1 MKKLDKLIL
10 KSFIG
15 PFVVTF
21 LVAVFILLLVYM
33 MKYFD
38 DFIGKNL
45 GFMVLG
51 ELMGYFSINQMPM
64 ALPLAVL
71 ISSLMTYGKLGEHFE
86 LTAIK
91 GSGISLLRII
101 LPAFVFCVMLAIG
114 AFVLSDQVVPTANL
128 RAFSLLYDIKQT
140 KPSLD
145 LREGQFYNGIPKYS
159 IKINKKYPDG
169 VAIKDIII
177 YDHTDGSGNTK
188 VIIADSC
195 RMYSFMGDRYLK
207 MDLFDGHYY
216 IEEKKQSGRKA
227 KGQIS
232 QFARTKFDNMDLVF
246 SLASFDLNDTDESLF
261 ADNRYMKGIKALSN
275 SIDSMSNSMMDSKF
289 KLYGAV
295 ANTYR
300 LHLSGYIA
308 PPQAL
313 EEKKQ
318 WLDSVRAVKA
328 EEQARLDSINGK
340 EDKPEILKG
349 DDPSFVKKEAAD
361 STNVIG
367 KLRMNLG
374 KKEQKKSKTKGIV
387 SNLPKDGQV
396 EKKKR
401 NKLKYDSLIVT
412 NDSLIAVIKFKLD
425 SLYQSFGVRDQVLSR
440 AVGNARS
447 VKSTLNS
454 NVLRMKGLKRQLDSH
469 VVEKYKKYAQAFSC
483 IAMFLIGA
491 PLGAIIKRGGLGFPV
506 IISIFFFI
514 IFYVLTSVGDKWAKS
529 GVVDGFYAAWMAN
542 VVLFPVGLFFL
553 KQARKDARIFDPD
566 FYNVWID
573 NLKKWWEARTG
584 KKS

>member
-15 PFVVTF
+15 PFIVTF

-45 GFMVLG
+45 GFMVLA

-159 IKINKKYPDG
+159 IKISKKYPDG
-169 VAIKDIII
+169 VSIKDIII
-177 YDHTDGSGNTK
+177 YDHTAGDGNK
-188 VIIADSC
+188 RVIIADSC

-207 MDLFDGHYY
+207 MDLYNGNHY
-216 IEEKKQSGRKA
+216 IEEEKKKSGRRGKDE
-227 KGQIS
+227 IS
-232 QFARTKFDNMDLVF
+232 QFVRTKFANMDLVF

-261 ADNRYMKGIKALSN
+261 ADNRYMKGIKALTQ
-275 SIDSMSNSMMDSKF
+275 SIDSMSSSILDSKF
-289 KLYGAV
+289 KVYATI
-295 ANTYR
+295 ASSYK
-300 LHLSGYIA
+300 LHLGGYIE
-308 PPQAL
+308 PPIEL
-313 EEKKQ
+313 
-318 WLDSVRAVKA
+318 
-328 EEQARLDSINGK
+328 
-340 EDKPEILKG
+340 
-349 DDPSFVKKEAAD
+349 
-361 STNVIG
+361 
-367 KLRMNLG
+367 
-374 KKEQKKSKTKGIV
+374 
-387 SNLPKDGQV
+387 V
-396 EKKKR
+396 EKKEY
-401 NKLKYDSLIVT
+401 LDSLKELRKQLKLDTIPAILGESKPSELANAKQDTSSELKVSKKSNVKKGKVAALVAANLKPKNSQTERKKKKKLRVDNLLIT
-412 NDSLIAVIKFKLD
+412 NDSLIAVVKFKMD
-425 SLYQSFGVRDQVLSR
+425 SIYKKLGVRDQVLSR
-440 AVGNARS
+440 AVGNARN

-454 NVLRMKGLKRQLDSH
+454 TVLRMKGLKTSLDSH

-529 GVVDGFYAAWMAN
+529 GVVDGLYAAWMAN
-542 VVLFPVGLFFL
+542 VILFPVGIFFL
-553 KQARKDARIFDPD
+553 KQARKDAKIFDAD
-566 FYNVWID
+566 FYSVWIE
-573 NLKKWWEARTG
+573 NIRGWWQSRRND
-584 KKS
+584 KS

>member
-15 PFVVTF
+15 PFIVTF

-45 GFMVLG
+45 GFMVLA

-101 LPAFVFCVMLAIG
+101 LPAFIFCVMLAIG

-169 VAIKDIII
+169 VSIKDIII
-177 YDHTDGSGNTK
+177 YDHTAGDGNK
-188 VIIADSC
+188 RVIIADSC

-207 MDLFDGHYY
+207 MDLYNGNHY
-216 IEEKKQSGRKA
+216 IEEEKKKSGRRGKDE
-227 KGQIS
+227 IS
-232 QFARTKFDNMDLVF
+232 QFVRTRFANMDLVF

-261 ADNRYMKGIKALSN
+261 ADNRYMKGIKALTQ
-275 SIDSMSNSMMDSKF
+275 SIDSMSSSILDSKF
-289 KLYGAV
+289 KVYGTV
-295 ANTYR
+295 AGAYK
-300 LHLSGYIA
+300 LHLGGYIE
-308 PPQAL
+308 PPVQL
-313 EEKKQ
+313 VEKKQ
-318 WLDSVRAVKA
+318 LLDSLKELKKKA
-328 EEQARLDSINGK
+328 MLDTVPAILDESKAAELANSNPDSSSELK
-340 EDKPEILKG
+340 ATKTTRSTKRKVAALVAANLKPKNKQTQR
-349 DDPSFVKKEAAD
+349 KKKK
-361 STNVIG
+361 
-367 KLRMNLG
+367 KLR
-374 KKEQKKSKTKGIV
+374 V
-387 SNLPKDGQV
+387 
-396 EKKKR
+396 
-401 NKLKYDSLIVT
+401 DSLLIT
-412 NDSLIAVIKFKLD
+412 NDSLMAIVKFKMD
-425 SLYQSFGVRDQVLSR
+425 SIYKRLGVRDQVLSR
-440 AVGNARS
+440 AVGNARN

-454 NVLRMKGLKRQLDSH
+454 TVLRMKGLKRSLDSH

-529 GVVDGFYAAWMAN
+529 GVVDGLYAAWMAN
-542 VVLFPVGLFFL
+542 VILFPVGVFFL
-553 KQARKDARIFDPD
+553 KQARKDAKIFDAD
-566 FYNVWID
+566 FYNVWIE
-573 NLKKWWEARTG
+573 NLKKWWESRRNN
-584 KKS
+584 KS

>member
-15 PFVVTF
+15 PFVITF

-38 DFIGKNL
+38 DFIGKNI
-45 GFMVLG
+45 GFATLG
-51 ELMGYFSINQMPM
+51 ELMGYFSVNQMPM

-101 LPAFVFCVMLAIG
+101 LPAFVFCVALAIG
-114 AFVLSDQVVPTANL
+114 AFVLSDRVVPTANL

-140 KPSLD
+140 KPALD

-159 IKINKKYPDG
+159 IKIDKKYPDG
-169 VAIKDIII
+169 VSIKNIVI
-177 YDHTDGSGNTK
+177 YDHTDGNGNKK

-207 MDLFDGHYY
+207 MDLFNGNYY
-216 IEEKKQSGRKA
+216 FEEEKKSKRRKNEE
-227 KGQIS
+227 IV
-232 QFARTKFDNMDLVF
+232 QFVRTKFANMDLVF

-261 ADNRYMKGIKALSN
+261 ADNRYMKGIKELTE
-275 SIDSMSNSMMDSKF
+275 SIDSMGHSMVDSKF
-289 KLYGAV
+289 KIYNSVGSS
-295 ANTYR
+295 YKY
-300 LHLSGYIA
+300 HLGGYIEPPTDLVAKKELLDSLKALRLEMPSDTTKNEQENDQKIAGNILNPKSKADSGRSA
-308 PPQAL
+308 PPPNRT
-313 EEKKQ
+313 ERKV
-318 WLDSVRAVKA
+318 SYT
-328 EEQARLDSINGK
+328 
-340 EDKPEILKG
+340 
-349 DDPSFVKKEAAD
+349 EA
-361 STNVIG
+361 
-367 KLRMNLG
+367 
-374 KKEQKKSKTKGIV
+374 TKGATI
-387 SNLPKDGQV
+387 SLDQIDR
-396 EKKKR
+396 KKK
-401 NKLKYDSLIVT
+401 KKDKYDDLFIA
-412 NDSLIAVIKFKLD
+412 NDSLVAVVRASMD
-425 SLYQSFGVRDQVLSR
+425 SVYHKTNVKDQILSR
-440 AVGNARS
+440 AVGNARN

-454 NVLRMKGLKRQLDSH
+454 SVLRMKGLQVSYDSH

-483 IAMFLIGA
+483 IVMFLIGA

-542 VVLFPVGLFFL
+542 FVLFPIGVFFL
-553 KQARKDARIFDPD
+553 KQARKDAKIFDAD

-573 NLKKWWEARTG
+573 NLKTWWENRT
-584 KKS
+584 KKKQIA

>member
-1 MKKLDKLIL
+1 MKKLDKLLL

-15 PFVVTF
+15 PFVITF

-101 LPAFVFCVMLAIG
+101 LPTFVFCVLLAIG
-114 AFVLSDQVVPTANL
+114 AFLLNNYIVPKANL

-140 KPSLD
+140 KPSMD

-159 IKINKKYPDG
+159 IKIEKKYPDG
-169 VAIKDIII
+169 ISIKNIVI
-177 YDHTDGSGNTK
+177 YDHTEGDGNK
-188 VIIADSC
+188 RVIIADSC

-207 MDLFDGHYY
+207 MDLYNGNHY
-216 IEEKKQSGRKA
+216 IEEEEKSGRKNKDEVA
-227 KGQIS
+227 
-232 QFARTKFDNMDLVF
+232 QFVRTKFANMDLVF

-261 ADNRYMKGIKALSN
+261 ADNRYMKGIKELNS
-275 SIDSMSNSMMDSKF
+275 SIDSMSHSMMDSKY
-289 KLYGAV
+289 KVYGSV
-295 ANTYR
+295 AGAYR
-300 LHLSGYIA
+300 LHMAGYLE
-308 PPQAL
+308 PPMGL
-313 EEKKQ
+313 
-318 WLDSVRAVKA
+318 
-328 EEQARLDSINGK
+328 
-340 EDKPEILKG
+340 
-349 DDPSFVKKEAAD
+349 
-361 STNVIG
+361 
-367 KLRMNLG
+367 
-374 KKEQKKSKTKGIV
+374 
-387 SNLPKDGQV
+387 V
-396 EKKKR
+396 EKKHEVDSIREAK
-401 NKLKYDSLIVT
+401 KVLQDSLKRMEELALVADSLEQLGEAKIDSSAKKKAKRKTYQKPGLVT
-412 NDSLIAVIKFKLD
+412 SKGVVKSKSNPLAVKKKKKVKFDSLYISSDSLIAVVKLKMD
-425 SLYQSFGVRDQVLSR
+425 SVYQEQGVRDQVLSR
-440 AVGNARS
+440 AVGNARNI
-447 VKSTLNS
+447 KSTLNS
-454 NVLRMKGLKRQLDSH
+454 TVLRMKSLKTSLDSH

-483 IAMFLIGA
+483 IVMFLIGA

-542 VVLFPVGLFFL
+542 FVLFPVGVFFL
-553 KQARKDARIFDPD
+553 KQARKDAKIFDAD
-566 FYNVWID
+566 FYSVWID
-573 NLKKWWEARTG
+573 KIKNWWVARVNKKQ
-584 KKS
+584 

>member
-15 PFVVTF
+15 PFIITF

-38 DFIGKNL
+38 DFIGKNI
-45 GFMVLG
+45 GIATLG

-101 LPAFVFCVMLAIG
+101 LPAFVFCVSLAIG
-114 AFVLSDQVVPTANL
+114 AFVLNDQVVPKANL

-140 KPSLD
+140 KPALD

-159 IKINKKYPDG
+159 IKIDKKYPDG
-169 VAIKDIII
+169 ISIKNIII
-177 YDHTDGSGNTK
+177 YDHTDGNGNKK

-207 MDLFDGHYY
+207 MDLFNGNYY
-216 IEEKKQSGRKA
+216 FEEEKKSKRRK
-227 KGQIS
+227 KDEVV
-232 QFARTKFDNMDLVF
+232 QFVRTKFANMDLVF

-261 ADNRYMKGIKALSN
+261 ADNRYMKGIQELTE
-275 SIDSMSNSMMDSKF
+275 SIDSMDHSMINSKF
-289 KLYGAV
+289 KIFGTV
-295 ANTYR
+295 AGSYKF
-300 LHLSGYIA
+300 HLGGYLE
-308 PPQAL
+308 PPGELTNRKEFLDSLKELKKLMKADSVL
-313 EEKKQ
+313 EILDDDLIPDTNDNQVAKNEKNSDSIKVYKPKIRKNIDVSEQLNDGTKGISNKSLVRKKEKKQ
-318 WLDSVRAVKA
+318 
-328 EEQARLDSINGK
+328 
-340 EDKPEILKG
+340 
-349 DDPSFVKKEAAD
+349 
-361 STNVIG
+361 
-367 KLRMNLG
+367 
-374 KKEQKKSKTKGIV
+374 
-387 SNLPKDGQV
+387 
-396 EKKKR
+396 
-401 NKLKYDSLIVT
+401 KYDSLIIT
-412 NDSLIAVIKFKLD
+412 NDSLVAIVKYKMD
-425 SLYQSFGVRDQVLSR
+425 SIYQKVSVKEQILSR
-440 AVGNARS
+440 AVGNARNI
-447 VKSTLNS
+447 KSSLNS
-454 NVLRMKGLKRQLDSH
+454 SVLRMKGLSVSYDSH
-469 VVEKYKKYAQAFSC
+469 VVEKYKKFAQAFSC
-483 IAMFLIGA
+483 IVMFLIGA

-542 VVLFPVGLFFL
+542 FVLFPIGVFFL
-553 KQARKDARIFDPD
+553 KQARKDAKLFDAD
-566 FYNVWID
+566 FYSVWIE
-573 NLKKWWEARTG
+573 NAKNWWQSRMKKKQTT
-584 KKS
+584 

>member
-15 PFVVTF
+15 PFIVTF

-45 GFMVLG
+45 GFMVLA

-159 IKINKKYPDG
+159 IKISKKYPDG
-169 VAIKDIII
+169 VSIKDIII
-177 YDHTDGSGNTK
+177 YDHTAGDGNK
-188 VIIADSC
+188 RVIIADSC

-207 MDLFDGHYY
+207 MDLYNGNHY
-216 IEEKKQSGRKA
+216 IEEEKKKSGRRGKNE
-227 KGQIS
+227 IS
-232 QFARTKFDNMDLVF
+232 QFVRTKFANMDLVF

-261 ADNRYMKGIKALSN
+261 ADNRYMKGIKALTQ
-275 SIDSMSNSMMDSKF
+275 SIDSMSSSILDSKF
-289 KLYGAV
+289 KVYGTIASS
-295 ANTYR
+295 YK
-300 LHLSGYIA
+300 LHLGGYIE
-308 PPQAL
+308 PPTAL
-313 EEKKQ
+313 
-318 WLDSVRAVKA
+318 
-328 EEQARLDSINGK
+328 
-340 EDKPEILKG
+340 
-349 DDPSFVKKEAAD
+349 
-361 STNVIG
+361 
-367 KLRMNLG
+367 
-374 KKEQKKSKTKGIV
+374 
-387 SNLPKDGQV
+387 V
-396 EKKKR
+396 EKKEY
-401 NKLKYDSLIVT
+401 LDSLKELRKQLKMDTIPAILDESKPAELANAKQDTSSELKVSKRSNVKKGKVAALVAANLKPKNSQTERKKKKKLRVDSLLIT
-412 NDSLIAVIKFKLD
+412 NDSLIAVVKFKMD
-425 SLYQSFGVRDQVLSR
+425 SIYKKLGVRDQVLSR
-440 AVGNARS
+440 AVGNARN

-454 NVLRMKGLKRQLDSH
+454 TVLRMKGLKTSLDSH

-529 GVVDGFYAAWMAN
+529 GVVEGLYAAWMAN
-542 VVLFPVGLFFL
+542 VILFPVGIFFL
-553 KQARKDARIFDPD
+553 KQARKDAKIFDAD
-566 FYNVWID
+566 FYSVWIE
-573 NLKKWWEARTG
+573 NIKGWWQSRRND
-584 KKS
+584 KS

>member
-1 MKKLDKLIL
+1 MKKLDKLLL

-15 PFVVTF
+15 PFVITF

-45 GFMVLG
+45 GFMVLA

-101 LPAFVFCVMLAIG
+101 LPTFVFCVILAIG
-114 AFVLSDQVVPTANL
+114 AFLLNNYVVPKANL

-140 KPSLD
+140 KPSMD

-159 IKINKKYPDG
+159 IKIEKKYPDG
-169 VAIKDIII
+169 ISIKNIVI
-177 YDHTDGSGNTK
+177 YDHTEGNGNK
-188 VIIADSC
+188 RVIIADSC

-207 MDLFDGHYY
+207 MDLYNGNHY
-216 IEEKKQSGRKA
+216 IEEEEKSGRKNKDEVA
-227 KGQIS
+227 
-232 QFARTKFDNMDLVF
+232 QFVRTKFANMDLVF

-261 ADNRYMKGIKALSN
+261 ADNRYMKGIKELNN
-275 SIDSMSNSMMDSKF
+275 SIDSMSNSMMDSEYKV
-289 KLYGAV
+289 YGSV
-295 ANTYR
+295 AGSYR
-300 LHLSGYIA
+300 LHLAGYLA
-308 PPQAL
+308 PPVGL
-313 EEKKQ
+313 
-318 WLDSVRAVKA
+318 
-328 EEQARLDSINGK
+328 
-340 EDKPEILKG
+340 
-349 DDPSFVKKEAAD
+349 
-361 STNVIG
+361 
-367 KLRMNLG
+367 
-374 KKEQKKSKTKGIV
+374 
-387 SNLPKDGQV
+387 V
-396 EKKKR
+396 EKKHEIDSIREAKKVLR
-401 NKLKYDSLIVT
+401 DSLKQVAILAQKADSLEQIEGAKIDSVAKQKPKRKTYKKPATVT
-412 NDSLIAVIKFKLD
+412 SKGVIKSKNDPLTIKKNKKVKFDTLYIASDSLIAVARMKMD
-425 SLYQSFGVRDQVLSR
+425 SVYQEQGVRDQVLSR
-440 AVGNARS
+440 AVGNARNI
-447 VKSTLNS
+447 KSTLNS
-454 NVLRMKGLKRQLDSH
+454 TVLRMKGLKTSLDSH

-483 IAMFLIGA
+483 IVMFLIGA

-542 VVLFPVGLFFL
+542 FVLFPVGVFFL
-553 KQARKDARIFDPD
+553 KQARKDAKIFDSD
-566 FYNVWID
+566 FYSVWID
-573 NLKKWWEARTG
+573 KIKSWWAARANKKQ
-584 KKS
+584 

>member
-15 PFVVTF
+15 PFIVTF

-45 GFMVLG
+45 GFMVLA

-159 IKINKKYPDG
+159 IKISKKYPDG
-169 VAIKDIII
+169 VSIKDIII
-177 YDHTDGSGNTK
+177 YDHTAGDGNK
-188 VIIADSC
+188 RVIIADSC

-207 MDLFDGHYY
+207 MDLYNGNHY
-216 IEEKKQSGRKA
+216 IEEEKKKSGRRGKDE
-227 KGQIS
+227 IS
-232 QFARTKFDNMDLVF
+232 QFVRTKFANMDLVF

-261 ADNRYMKGIKALSN
+261 ADNRYMKGIKALTQ
-275 SIDSMSNSMMDSKF
+275 SIDSMSSSILDSKF
-289 KLYGAV
+289 KVYATI
-295 ANTYR
+295 ASSYK
-300 LHLSGYIA
+300 LHLGGYIE
-308 PPQAL
+308 PPIEL
-313 EEKKQ
+313 
-318 WLDSVRAVKA
+318 
-328 EEQARLDSINGK
+328 
-340 EDKPEILKG
+340 
-349 DDPSFVKKEAAD
+349 
-361 STNVIG
+361 
-367 KLRMNLG
+367 
-374 KKEQKKSKTKGIV
+374 
-387 SNLPKDGQV
+387 V
-396 EKKKR
+396 EKKEY
-401 NKLKYDSLIVT
+401 LDSLKELRKQLKLDTIPAILDESKPSELANAKQDTSSELKVSKRSNVKKGKVAALVAANLKPKNSQTERKKKKKLRVDNLLIT
-412 NDSLIAVIKFKLD
+412 NDSLIAVVKFKMD
-425 SLYQSFGVRDQVLSR
+425 SIYKKLGVRDQVLSR
-440 AVGNARS
+440 AVGNARN

-454 NVLRMKGLKRQLDSH
+454 TVLRMKGLKTSLDSH

-529 GVVDGFYAAWMAN
+529 GVVDGLYAAWMAN
-542 VVLFPVGLFFL
+542 VILFPVGIFFL
-553 KQARKDARIFDPD
+553 KQARKDAKIFDAD
-566 FYNVWID
+566 FYSVWIE
-573 NLKKWWEARTG
+573 NIRGWWQSRRND
-584 KKS
+584 KS